1 MIRPTTEQLKQT
13 LKELVQNYNK
23 AIDVQ
28 QQTKEQI
35 IAVRAV
41 IEDRELEDGDSNTVT
56 SEITED

>member
-1 MIRPTTEQLKQT
+1 MTRPTTEQLKQT
-13 LKELVQNYNK
+13 LNELVQNYNK

>member
-1 MIRPTTEQLKQT
+1 MTRPTPEQLKQT

-35 IAVRAV
+35 IAIQAV
-41 IEDRELEDGDSNTVT
+41 IQDRELEDGESNTVT
-56 SEITED
+56 SEISED